1 MSASEAHHALLLTPP
16 TPTMNRSLSLL
27 SALTLSSTAVA
38 MSNTADVE
46 AMAIAYDCFDR
57 STSTLVARSTIDMT
71 SPAVSCLPVPGA
83 ATADSV
89 IEANNSETTEVIS
102 DEEYDEN
109 VIEEEELI
117 ADESF
122 DVEEEEEE
130 EVIDDLSTGE
140 ALSNAAG
147 EHMGKLIGN
156 IISDIFR

>member
-1 MSASEAHHALLLTPP
+1 MH
-16 TPTMNRSLSLL
+16 RSLSLL

-38 MSNTADVE
+38 MTNTADVE

-122 DVEEEEEE
+122 DVEEEEE
-130 EVIDDLSTGE
+130 VIDDLSTGE

>member
-1 MSASEAHHALLLTPP
+1 MH
-16 TPTMNRSLSLL
+16 RSLSLL

-38 MSNTADVE
+38 MTNTADVE

-122 DVEEEEEE
+122 DVEEE
-130 EVIDDLSTGE
+130 VIDDLSTSE
-140 ALSNAAG
+140 QLSNAAG

>member
-1 MSASEAHHALLLTPP
+1 MH
-16 TPTMNRSLSLL
+16 RSLSLL

-57 STSTLVARSTIDMT
+57 STSALVARSAIDMT

-122 DVEEEEEE
+122 DVEEE
-130 EVIDDLSTGE
+130 VIDDLSTSE
-140 ALSNAAG
+140 QLSNAAG

>member
-1 MSASEAHHALLLTPP
+1 MH
-16 TPTMNRSLSLL
+16 RSLSLL

-38 MSNTADVE
+38 ITNTADVA

-57 STSTLVARSTIDMT
+57 STSALVARSAIDMT

-89 IEANNSETTEVIS
+89 IQANNSETTDVIS
-102 DEEYDEN
+102 DEEYDESM
-109 VIEEEELI
+109 IEEEELI

-122 DVEEEEEE
+122 DVEEE
-130 EVIDDLSTGE
+130 VIDELSTGE
-140 ALSNAAG
+140 QLSNAAG

-156 IISDIFR
+156 MISDIFR

>member
-1 MSASEAHHALLLTPP
+1 
-16 TPTMNRSLSLL
+16 MNRSLSLL
-27 SALTLSSTAVA
+27 SAATLSATALV
-38 MSNTADVE
+38 MTNTTDVE

-57 STSTLVARSTIDMT
+57 STSALVARSAVDMT
-71 SPAVSCLPVPGA
+71 SPAVSCLPVPSA

-89 IEANNSETTEVIS
+89 IEANNAETMDLISE
-102 DEEYDEN
+102 EEYDDS
-109 VIEEEELI
+109 VIDEDELI

-122 DVEEEEEE
+122 DVEEEE

>member
-1 MSASEAHHALLLTPP
+1 MH
-16 TPTMNRSLSLL
+16 RSLSLL

-38 MSNTADVE
+38 MTNTADVE

-122 DVEEEEEE
+122 DVEEEI
-130 EVIDDLSTGE
+130 IDDLSTSE
-140 ALSNAAG
+140 QLSHAAG
-147 EHMGKLIGN
+147 EHMGKLIEN

>member
-1 MSASEAHHALLLTPP
+1 MH
-16 TPTMNRSLSLL
+16 RSLSLL
-27 SALTLSSTAVA
+27 SALTLSSTAVV
-38 MSNTADVE
+38 MTNTADVE

-57 STSTLVARSTIDMT
+57 STSALVARSTIDMT

-89 IEANNSETTEVIS
+89 IEASETTDLIS

-122 DVEEEEEE
+122 DVEEE
-130 EVIDDLSTGE
+130 VIDDLSTSE
-140 ALSNAAG
+140 QLSNAAG